1 MVFFAA
7 AALASLPGARAIGAD
22 GITWQVPLYASLPSA
37 ELLSNTIATRD
48 ATGTELLVVGAGW
61 IASGNFNSE
70 LATRVIALDRRD
82 GSRHWQ
88 TELNEA
94 CAIPPRELKLNR
106 LHLFAMPDGDIGV
119 AMDAQHQ
126 GIYPP
131 YLVSACYARLSA
143 DGRILWARTDKA
155 TSPAQSFT
163 VHTLRT
169 FRNGD
174 FAVAG
179 LHGRRFR
186 TTRLSAQDGRVLWS
200 SESDFQHSDRT
211 FTPKVALLEVD
222 PATDDLVLLNHG
234 DSSDAP
240 PAMLSRVDGRNGRT
254 IWHQSWCADSYWT
267 GRLAPTKDRGV
278 AFSLECTYQEF
289 DEFRFGIADGAGAS
303 DHRLPFPRSHRPISF
318 QHGPTGD
325 VFAVGGIEIDGTQ
338 SAIARVSAASGRI
351 LWTVPD
357 SIGGPNGQ
365 GFGPNLPLAVSAAGL
380 FVWEPFRQ
388 QNVYSPPS
396 PMRLTRFDPDDGHLV
411 DQRDIPLAAAET
423 LRVTQ
428 MSMLPDG
435 SLFLSALPWGSQFAG
450 GWFWLSTIGADL
462 DTEWLR
468 REPVA
473 AEHAVLTGTARGDF
487 DASPLTVPT
496 KSGPPG
502 LLVATLAIG
511 DVLSNDLPVG
521 EPVVHRLA
529 RSDGRS
535 LWRWRPQDELPYAP
549 ARLHAFASDGD
560 SYAYAA
566 GRFTAGAREPFI
578 TRIDVADGR
587 TRWQISE
594 PVLSLARHGAD
605 ALYTADETGVS
616 RLSPIDGRSVWR
628 IQFAEDMPTT
638 ATPSVAVG
646 PDGNPIV
653 ALASP
658 GGPLH
663 VLKLAAR
670 DGHVLWTV
678 REQKGYAP
686 AVQLAT
692 LADGDVVISS
702 PPMRLRRDTGEV
714 VWRRDALATSG
725 MQISADGRIAFRKIE
740 ADSSPA
746 TRAILDAATG
756 ATLWSENLSAFE
768 STYPYLPLAFDRDG
782 SLLVVNAS
790 EDDFRVRR
798 VSPSDASAREMA
810 RIGSANNRYGRYLEG
825 RSPKPTDLAVDIDGS
840 VYFLADLENE
850 EGGPL
855 SALVTKAI
863 RIGGADGPDTPAWK
877 PRHDARPLPPL
888 LRSRPDRVAP
898 GSVP

>member
-1 MVFFAA
+1 
-7 AALASLPGARAIGAD
+7 
-22 GITWQVPLYASLPSA
+22 
-37 ELLSNTIATRD
+37 
-48 ATGTELLVVGAGW
+48 
-61 IASGNFNSE
+61 
-70 LATRVIALDRRD
+70 
-82 GSRHWQ
+82 
-88 TELNEA
+88 
-94 CAIPPRELKLNR
+94 
-106 LHLFAMPDGDIGV
+106 
-119 AMDAQHQ
+119 
-126 GIYPP
+126 
-131 YLVSACYARLSA
+131 
-143 DGRILWARTDKA
+143 
-155 TSPAQSFT
+155 
-163 VHTLRT
+163 
-169 FRNGD
+169 
-174 FAVAG
+174 
-179 LHGRRFR
+179 
-186 TTRLSAQDGRVLWS
+186 
-200 SESDFQHSDRT
+200 
-211 FTPKVALLEVD
+211 
-222 PATDDLVLLNHG
+222 
-234 DSSDAP
+234 
-240 PAMLSRVDGRNGRT
+240 
-254 IWHQSWCADSYWT
+254 
-267 GRLAPTKDRGV
+267 
-278 AFSLECTYQEF
+278 
-289 DEFRFGIADGAGAS
+289 
-303 DHRLPFPRSHRPISF
+303 
-318 QHGPTGD
+318 
-325 VFAVGGIEIDGTQ
+325 
-338 SAIARVSAASGRI
+338 
-351 LWTVPD
+351 
-357 SIGGPNGQ
+357 
-365 GFGPNLPLAVSAAGL
+365 
-380 FVWEPFRQ
+380 
-388 QNVYSPPS
+388 
-396 PMRLTRFDPDDGHLV
+396 MRLTRFDPDDGRLV
-411 DQRDIPLAAAET
+411 DQRDIPLAAAEN
-423 LRVTQ
+423 LRVAR

-435 SLFLSALPWGSQFAG
+435 SLFLSALPWGSLFAG
-450 GWFWLSTIGADL
+450 SWFWLSTIGVDL

-487 DASPLTVPT
+487 DASPLAVPT

-511 DVLSNDLPVG
+511 DVLSNDLPAG

-529 RSDGRS
+529 RSDGHS

-566 GRFTAGAREPFI
+566 GRFIAGTREPFI
-578 TRIDVADGR
+578 ARIDVADGH

-594 PVLSLARHGAD
+594 PVLSLARHGPD

-616 RLSPIDGRSVWR
+616 RLSPVDGRSVWR
-628 IQFAEDMPTT
+628 IQFADDMPTT

-663 VLKLAAR
+663 VLKLAAG
-670 DGHVLWTV
+670 DGHVLWKV
-678 REQKGYAP
+678 RQQKGYAP

-714 VWRRDALATSG
+714 VWRRDALDTSG

-746 TRAILDAATG
+746 ARAILDAATG

-810 RIGSANNRYGRYLEG
+810 RIASANNRYGRYREG

-855 SALVTKAI
+855 SVLVTKAI

-898 GSVP
+898 GPVP